1 MLMNWLPM
9 KHLNSSAFEVIRI
22 LFHKTAVFVGSRQWG
37 SSLGFGTK
45 PKSVMK
51 HNYTP
56 VQRKDKDKHYKV
68 DYAFFILQL
77 TS

>member
-9 KHLNSSAFEVIRI
+9 KRLNSDAFEVIRI

-45 PKSVMK
+45 PKSQ
-51 HNYTP
+51 
-56 VQRKDKDKHYKV
+56 QRCHE
-68 DYAFFILQL
+68 A
-77 TS
+77 